1 MAATKVKRGGG
12 GRSGRSSRK
21 RFRYREQTKC
31 RFCRDKVREI
41 DYKNVA
47 ALQKLTTQQ
56 GKMFSRKRSGNC
68 ARHQR
73 SARRAIK
80 RARFLALLPYVS

>member
-1 MAATKVKRGGG
+1 MAKRGP
-12 GRSGRSSRK
+12 SRGK
-21 RFRYREQTKC
+21 PRGPRKKSKSRYREQSKC

-41 DYKNVA
+41 DYKDVG

-56 GKMFSRKRSGNC
+56 GKS

-80 RARFLALLPYVS
+80 RARFLSLLPYVS